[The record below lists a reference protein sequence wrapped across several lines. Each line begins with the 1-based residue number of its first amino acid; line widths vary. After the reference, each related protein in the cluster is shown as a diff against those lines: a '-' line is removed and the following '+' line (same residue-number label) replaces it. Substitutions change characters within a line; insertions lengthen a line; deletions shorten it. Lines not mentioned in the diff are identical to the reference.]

1 MSCTGLVFD
10 IDRFASHDGPGIRT
24 TIFLKGCP
32 LSCLWC
38 HSPESQSPKPE
49 LLFRADRC
57 TACWLCLETCPRK
70 ALSKGER
77 AVSLDRN
84 LCDGCGRCCDV
95 CYPGALE
102 MAGRERSADE
112 IVERIGRDASFFHR
126 SGGGVTLSGG
136 EPLAQPDFSFH
147 LLSAFKDQGIHTAVE
162 TTGFSAWKA
171 LFRLSEVTDLFLY
184 DIKLLD
190 DGLHRRFTGVS
201 NSRIMD
207 NLKQLCAARDGI
219 QVRVPCIP
227 GINDSEEQ
235 IRDLATAVAG
245 AGARFIA
252 LLPFNSA
259 APVKYTWINRRF
271 ELDDM
276 EREKQGPQR
285 QEQSLME
292 SLAGICREAGLETQ
306 IVG

>member
-126 SGGGVTLSGG
+126 SGGG
-136 EPLAQPDFSFH
+136 
-147 LLSAFKDQGIHTAVE
+147 
-162 TTGFSAWKA
+162 
-171 LFRLSEVTDLFLY
+171 
-184 DIKLLD
+184 
-190 DGLHRRFTGVS
+190 
-201 NSRIMD
+201 
-207 NLKQLCAARDGI
+207 
-219 QVRVPCIP
+219 
-227 GINDSEEQ
+227 
-235 IRDLATAVAG
+235 
-245 AGARFIA
+245 
-252 LLPFNSA
+252 
-259 APVKYTWINRRF
+259 
-271 ELDDM
+271 
-276 EREKQGPQR
+276 
-285 QEQSLME
+285 
-292 SLAGICREAGLETQ
+292 AGLRQ
-306 IVG
+306 SRFSPLWRGSRLILWRKSPVFLVVGIAFAWSSVRDSDL